1 MVHSYL
7 TIILMIVCIAIAILI
22 TILFINGQ
30 VNYIWMIIGWIIVVA
45 ITSILIYAS
54 KLNSDDNITNKV
66 SLDDLFGEHSSV
78 SQNN

>member
-1 MVHSYL
+1 
-7 TIILMIVCIAIAILI
+7 MIVCIAIAILI

>member
-1 MVHSYL
+1 
-7 TIILMIVCIAIAILI
+7 MIVCITIAILI

-30 VNYIWMIIGWIIVVA
+30 VNYIWMIIGWIIVAA
-45 ITSILIYAS
+45 IVSILIYAS

-66 SLDDLFGEHSSV
+66 SLDDLFGEHSSI